1 VDDKKLM
8 RGGRKT
14 DTVDGQ
20 ALEARSSEEE
30 VSLLAGEAAA
40 LLDEHPK
47 TVETVKGEGLVMS
60 LSC

>member
-1 VDDKKLM
+1 M

-20 ALEARSSEEE
+20 ALEARSSKEE